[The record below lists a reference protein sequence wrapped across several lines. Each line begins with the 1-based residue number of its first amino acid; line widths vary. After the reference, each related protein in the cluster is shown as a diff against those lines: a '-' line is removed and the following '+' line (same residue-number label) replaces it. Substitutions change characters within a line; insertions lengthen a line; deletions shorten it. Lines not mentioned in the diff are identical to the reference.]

1 MRSTECN
8 LRHTI
13 GSSGRIVPVRH
24 RSMHAKENRSVDNIG
39 PPTASLRDRIM
50 VLMTASACTTTDLPC
65 AMPPSMNQ
73 SGSVDAT

>member
-8 LRHTI
+8 LRQTI

-24 RSMHAKENRSVDNIG
+24 RSMHAKENRSGNIG
-39 PPTASLRDRIM
+39 PPTN
-50 VLMTASACTTTDLPC
+50 LPC

-73 SGSVDAT
+73 SESVDAM